1 MLRSARVPRGKAMGT
16 AVRCVLVLWAAC
28 PAAAF
33 SCGVLPARPHA
44 AVRPAALV
52 VMADKNDETKGAV
65 AGVVLGGL
73 LAGPFGALWGA
84 QIGGAMGANNRAKRE
99 QGDQLAAMGL
109 DEEVLKLAKQTAME
123 LEEAETALAI
133 VKGAENSQR
142 SLIET
147 LDRTMQ
153 EAYTAAEGALR
164 SGDEA
169 AARTRLEERQA
180 AKAKRTLAESDL
192 AAASQRVASM
202 QASVA
207 ALAERASQIE
217 QKISRTVVATRA
229 NPSGGE
235 PPPPEDPLEKRFREL

>member
-1 MLRSARVPRGKAMGT
+1 MPRGIAMGT

-123 LEEAETALAI
+123 LEEAETSLAI

-153 EAYTAAEGALR
+153 EAYTAAEAHC
-164 SGDEA
+164 EA
-169 AARTRLEERQA
+169 ATRRRRAHVSRSDRQRRPSGRWRSQTWRRRRNASRACRPAWPPWPSERARSSRRSRAPSWPRAPTR
-180 AKAKRTLAESDL
+180 
-192 AAASQRVASM
+192 AAASHR
-202 QASVA
+202 
-207 ALAERASQIE
+207 RRRTR
-217 QKISRTVVATRA
+217 SRSAFGSFDA
-229 NPSGGE
+229 
-235 PPPPEDPLEKRFREL
+235 

>member
-1 MLRSARVPRGKAMGT
+1 MGSAVLS
-16 AVRCVLVLWAAC
+16 CVLVLWAAC

-33 SCGVLPARPHA
+33 SCGLLSARPPEA
-44 AVRPAALV
+44 LRPAALV
-52 VMADKNDETKGAV
+52 VMADQNDETKGAV
-65 AGVVLGGL
+65 GGAVLGGL

-99 QGDQLAAMGL
+99 QAGQLAAMGL
-109 DEEVLKLAKQTAME
+109 DEDVLRLAKQTALE
-123 LEEAETALAI
+123 LEEAETSLAI
-133 VKGAENSQR
+133 VKGAESSQR

-147 LDRTMQ
+147 LDRSME
-153 EAYTAAEGALR
+153 EAYAAAERALR

-169 AARTRLEERQA
+169 AARSLLEQRQA

-192 AAASQRVASM
+192 AAAAQRVASM

-229 NPSGGE
+229 SSSGGE